1 MIGGDVAMTIQGL
14 VAGAGSLVKVSTG
27 RLTFLEIYV
36 CGDEPWPDDP
46 HVMSFG
52 ASHALP
58 IRAQAT

>member
-1 MIGGDVAMTIQGL
+1 MTIQGL